1 MDPMLTFIVYNKS
14 DSGLEGVNITFSCP
28 PGHVLTGPKS
38 TTCMENGEWEPD
50 PKHVNCNG
58 VICKINVCLSAIIIL
73 FLDRNESG

>member
-14 DSGLEGVNITFSCP
+14 DSGLEMIEGVNITFSCP

-50 PKHVNCNG
+50 PEDIKCNG
-58 VICKINVCLSAIIIL
+58 AIYKRL
-73 FLDRNESG
+73 FEFSYHFNYL